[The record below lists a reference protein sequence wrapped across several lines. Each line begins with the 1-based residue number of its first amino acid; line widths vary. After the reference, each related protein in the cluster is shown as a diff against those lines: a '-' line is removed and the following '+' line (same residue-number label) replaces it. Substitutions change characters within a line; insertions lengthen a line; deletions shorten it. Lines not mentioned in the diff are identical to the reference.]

1 MIFAVSGG
9 LYGRIARARITDKK
23 PSGKVQRTMSKVMK
37 MQEAISR
44 FVQSGDILFL
54 SGMQHGEPSAAVHE
68 IVRQKIDH
76 LTLVSA
82 LTATSNLLLGEG
94 LLDKVVSGYFNQ
106 DLRSYVVH
114 KAKEMGRFPVFEEVS
129 HFGLSMALM
138 AGQMGV
144 PFLPIK
150 SQIASDMPKY
160 NRNITTM
167 QCPFTGETIGAI
179 RAINPDVGIIHVQ
192 RADADGNAQKWG
204 TMGVDAEGINASRR
218 VIVTTEKIVD
228 ADVIRRDPN
237 RTIIPA
243 FRVSAV
249 VEQPFGAHPMHLAGC
264 YSGDMWGYYAD
275 TGPQESYETYVEKL
289 VYGVKDWDEY
299 LKKRAAM
306 KPAGY
311 FQNFAIKPVKSE
323 PVTSGF

>member
-1 MIFAVSGG
+1 
-9 LYGRIARARITDKK
+9 
-23 PSGKVQRTMSKVMK
+23 MSKVMTMK
-37 MQEAISR
+37 EAISR
-44 FVQSGDILFL
+44 FVASGDILFL
-54 SGMQHGEPSAAVHE
+54 SGMQHGEPAAAIHE

-82 LTATSNLLLGEG
+82 LVATANLLIGEG
-94 LLDKVVSGYFNQ
+94 LVDKMVTGYAAQ
-106 DLRSYVVH
+106 DTRAYSLA
-114 KAKEMGRFPVFEEVS
+114 KAKAMNRLPVFEECS
-129 HFGLSMALM
+129 HFGISMALM

-144 PFLPIK
+144 PFLPMK
-150 SQIASDMPKY
+150 SQIGSEMPKY
-160 NRNITTM
+160 NKNITSM
-167 QCPFTGETIGAI
+167 KCPFTGETIGAI

-204 TMGVDAEGINASRR
+204 TMGVDMEGINASRK
-218 VIVTTEKIVD
+218 VIVTTEKIVGS
-228 ADVIRRDPN
+228 DVIRRDAN

-264 YSGDMWGYYAD
+264 YSGDMWGYYFD
-275 TGPQESYETYVEKL
+275 TGPKENYDTYVEKL

-299 LKKRAAM
+299 LKKRAEM

-311 FQNFAIKPVKSE
+311 FENFKIKPVKSE
-323 PVTSGF
+323 PIITGF

>member
-1 MIFAVSGG
+1 
-9 LYGRIARARITDKK
+9 
-23 PSGKVQRTMSKVMK
+23 MSKVMK
-37 MQEAISR
+37 MKEAISR
-44 FVQSGDILFL
+44 FVKSGDILFL
-54 SGMQHGEPSAAVHE
+54 SGMQHGEPAAAIHE

-76 LTLVSA
+76 LTLISA
-82 LTATSNLLLGEG
+82 LTATSNLLVGEG
-94 LLDKVVSGYFNQ
+94 LLDKVMSGYFNQ
-106 DLRSYVVH
+106 DTHSYVVS
-114 KAKEMGRFPVFEEVS
+114 KAKAMNRLPVFEEYS
-129 HFGLSMALM
+129 HFGISMALM

-144 PFLPIK
+144 PFLPMK
-150 SQIASDMPKY
+150 SQVGSDMPEY
-160 NRNITTM
+160 NKNVTSM

-179 RAINPDVGIIHVQ
+179 RAVNPDIGIIHVQ

-204 TMGVDAEGINASRR
+204 TMGVDMEGINASRK

-228 ADVIRRDPN
+228 SDVIRRDPN

-264 YSGDMWGYYAD
+264 YSGDMWGYYFD
-275 TGPQESYETYVEKL
+275 TGPKENYDTYVEKL

-299 LKKRAAM
+299 LQKRAEI

-311 FQNFAIKPVKSE
+311 FKNFTIKPVKSE
-323 PVTSGF
+323 PIITGF

>member
-1 MIFAVSGG
+1 
-9 LYGRIARARITDKK
+9 
-23 PSGKVQRTMSKVMK
+23 MSKVMTMK
-37 MQEAISR
+37 EAISR
-44 FVQSGDILFL
+44 FVASGDILFL
-54 SGMQHGEPSAAVHE
+54 SGMQHGEPAAAIHE

-82 LTATSNLLLGEG
+82 LVATANLLIGEG
-94 LLDKVVSGYFNQ
+94 LVDKMVTGYAAQ
-106 DLRSYVVH
+106 DTRAYSLA
-114 KAKEMGRFPVFEEVS
+114 KAKAMNRLPVFEECS
-129 HFGLSMALM
+129 HFGISMALM

-144 PFLPIK
+144 PFLPMK
-150 SQIASDMPKY
+150 SQIGSEMPKY
-160 NRNITTM
+160 NKNITSM
-167 QCPFTGETIGAI
+167 KCPFTGETIGAI

-204 TMGVDAEGINASRR
+204 TMGVDTEGINASRK
-218 VIVTTEKIVD
+218 VIVTTEKIV
-228 ADVIRRDPN
+228 ASDVIRRDAN

-264 YSGDMWGYYAD
+264 YSGDMWGYYFD
-275 TGPQESYETYVEKL
+275 TGPKENYDTYVEKL

-299 LKKRAAM
+299 LKKRAEM

-311 FQNFAIKPVKSE
+311 FENFKIKPVKSE
-323 PVTSGF
+323 PIITGF

>member
-1 MIFAVSGG
+1 
-9 LYGRIARARITDKK
+9 
-23 PSGKVQRTMSKVMK
+23 MSKVMTMK
-37 MQEAISR
+37 EAISR
-44 FVQSGDILFL
+44 FVKSGDILFV

-82 LTATSNLLLGEG
+82 LLATGNLLVGEG
-94 LLDKVVSGYFNQ
+94 LLDKMITGYAAQ
-106 DLRSYVVH
+106 DARSYANA
-114 KAKEMGRFPVFEEVS
+114 KAKAMNRLPVFEEYS
-129 HFGLSMALM
+129 HFGISMALL

-150 SQIASDMPKY
+150 SQVGSDMPKY
-160 NRNITTM
+160 NKNITTTN
-167 QCPFTGETIGAI
+167 CPFTGAAIGAI

-204 TMGVDAEGINASRR
+204 TMGVDVEGVNASTK
-218 VIVTTEKIVD
+218 VIVTTEKIV
-228 ADVIRRDPN
+228 APDVIRRDPN
-237 RTIIPA
+237 RTIIPG
-243 FRVSAV
+243 FRVGAV

-264 YSGDMWGYYAD
+264 YSGDMWGYYFD
-275 TGPQESYETYVEKL
+275 TGPKENYDTYVEKL

-299 LKKRAAM
+299 LKKRAEM

-311 FQNFAIKPVKSE
+311 FENFTIKPVKSE
-323 PVTSGF
+323 PVISGF

>member
-1 MIFAVSGG
+1 
-9 LYGRIARARITDKK
+9 
-23 PSGKVQRTMSKVMK
+23 MSKVMTMK
-37 MQEAISR
+37 EAISR
-44 FVQSGDILFL
+44 FVASGDILFL
-54 SGMQHGEPSAAVHE
+54 SGMQHGEPAAAIHE

-82 LTATSNLLLGEG
+82 LVATANLLIGEG
-94 LLDKVVSGYFNQ
+94 LVDKMVTGYAAQ
-106 DLRSYVVH
+106 DTRAYSLA
-114 KAKEMGRFPVFEEVS
+114 KAKAMNRLPVFEECS
-129 HFGLSMALM
+129 HFGISMALM

-144 PFLPIK
+144 PFLPMK
-150 SQIASDMPKY
+150 SQVGSEMPKY
-160 NRNITTM
+160 NKNITSM
-167 QCPFTGETIGAI
+167 KCPFTGETIGAI

-204 TMGVDAEGINASRR
+204 TMGVDTEGINASRK
-218 VIVTTEKIVD
+218 VIVTTEKIVGS
-228 ADVIRRDPN
+228 DVIRRDAN

-264 YSGDMWGYYAD
+264 YSGDMWGYYFD
-275 TGPQESYETYVEKL
+275 TGPKENYDTYVEKL

-299 LKKRAAM
+299 LKKRAEM

-311 FQNFAIKPVKSE
+311 FENFKIKPVKSE
-323 PVTSGF
+323 PIITGF

>member
-1 MIFAVSGG
+1 
-9 LYGRIARARITDKK
+9 
-23 PSGKVQRTMSKVMK
+23 MSKVMTMK
-37 MQEAISR
+37 EAISR
-44 FVQSGDILFL
+44 FVASGDILFL
-54 SGMQHGEPSAAVHE
+54 SGMQHGEPAAAIHE

-82 LTATSNLLLGEG
+82 LVATANLLIGEG
-94 LLDKVVSGYFNQ
+94 LVDKMVTGYAAQ
-106 DLRSYVVH
+106 DTRAYSLA
-114 KAKEMGRFPVFEEVS
+114 KAKAMNRLPVFEECS
-129 HFGLSMALM
+129 HFGVSMALM

-144 PFLPIK
+144 PFLPMK
-150 SQIASDMPKY
+150 SQIGSEMPKY
-160 NRNITTM
+160 NKNITSM
-167 QCPFTGETIGAI
+167 KCPFTGETIGAI

-204 TMGVDAEGINASRR
+204 TMGVDMEGINASRK
-218 VIVTTEKIVD
+218 VIVTTEKIVGS
-228 ADVIRRDPN
+228 DVIRRDAN

-264 YSGDMWGYYAD
+264 YSGDMWGYYFD
-275 TGPQESYETYVEKL
+275 TGPKENYDTYVEKL

-299 LKKRAAM
+299 LKKRAEM

-311 FQNFAIKPVKSE
+311 FENFKIKPVKSE
-323 PVTSGF
+323 PIITGF

>member
-1 MIFAVSGG
+1 
-9 LYGRIARARITDKK
+9 
-23 PSGKVQRTMSKVMK
+23 MSKVMTMK
-37 MQEAISR
+37 EAISR
-44 FVQSGDILFL
+44 FVASSDILFL
-54 SGMQHGEPSAAVHE
+54 SGMQHGEPAAAIHE

-82 LTATSNLLLGEG
+82 LVATANLLIGEG
-94 LLDKVVSGYFNQ
+94 LVDKMVTGYAAQ
-106 DLRSYVVH
+106 DTRAYSLA
-114 KAKEMGRFPVFEEVS
+114 KAKAMNRLPVFEECS
-129 HFGLSMALM
+129 HFGISMALM

-144 PFLPIK
+144 PFLPMK
-150 SQIASDMPKY
+150 SQVGSEMPKY
-160 NRNITTM
+160 NKNITSM
-167 QCPFTGETIGAI
+167 KCPFTGETIGAI

-204 TMGVDAEGINASRR
+204 TMGVDTEGINASRK
-218 VIVTTEKIVD
+218 VIVTTEKIVGS
-228 ADVIRRDPN
+228 DVIRRDAN

-264 YSGDMWGYYAD
+264 YSGDMWGYYFD
-275 TGPQESYETYVEKL
+275 TGPKENYDTYVEKL

-299 LKKRAAM
+299 LKKRAEM

-311 FQNFAIKPVKSE
+311 FENFKIKPVKSE
-323 PVTSGF
+323 PIITGF